1 MSTPVNPTPSPDSAP
16 APTPEPE
23 PGLETSTEKGGEPTS
38 TPPPVPEP
46 DHDPD
51 HDPNDVDEESDIEDG
66 SVVNSVSSGRI
77 NGWTNNLIDSVDMYL
92 TKLKYYRIISNFFY
106 YEIKKREG
114 RWSWIIILISTFTS
128 GLTVL
133 NNVDEKDFPI
143 ANFHNYIN
151 GTLTI
156 SSLTTSLIAAWMKK
170 QQYVDRINELDR
182 YTQKT
187 NRLCEELEF
196 EMMKEPSD
204 KTDFGEFKQKQYPA
218 ILEQLSSIPSMT
230 PREWKECI
238 INISKNYP
246 ELLTLSGEEDE
257 KMWPWHRW
265 VNNGGE
271 RKQTNFQDTV
281 INSYKKR
288 WCC

>member
-1 MSTPVNPTPSPDSAP
+1 MF
-16 APTPEPE
+16 
-23 PGLETSTEKGGEPTS
+23 
-38 TPPPVPEP
+38 
-46 DHDPD
+46 
-51 HDPNDVDEESDIEDG
+51 ES
-66 SVVNSVSSGRI
+66 R
-77 NGWTNNLIDSVDMYL
+77 
-92 TKLKYYRIISNFFY
+92 F
-106 YEIKKREG
+106 
-114 RWSWIIILISTFTS
+114 
-128 GLTVL
+128 
-133 NNVDEKDFPI
+133 
-143 ANFHNYIN
+143 
-151 GTLTI
+151 I
-156 SSLTTSLIAAWMKK
+156 SSLSTSLIAAWMKK
-170 QQYVDRINELDR
+170 QQYVERINELDR

-204 KTDFGEFKQKQYPA
+204 KTDFSEFKQKQYPA

-238 INISKNYP
+238 INISRNYP

-271 RKQTNFQDTV
+271 RNKTNFQETV